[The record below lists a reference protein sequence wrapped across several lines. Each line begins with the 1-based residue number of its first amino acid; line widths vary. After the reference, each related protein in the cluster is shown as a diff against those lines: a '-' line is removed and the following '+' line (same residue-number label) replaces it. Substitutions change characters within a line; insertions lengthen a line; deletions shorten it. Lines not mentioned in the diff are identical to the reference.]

1 MTHSTEMM
9 IPRRFPALYAG
20 AVTPP
25 EGEES
30 AAADQ
35 SLAAAFGAG
44 PAATKPGTAMRP
56 DGPDGG
62 AAAASTPGA
71 STTPDP
77 TLPAG
82 RRTLAQRTLDRVP
95 LKWLSTA
102 ALVVFLGITSLFG
115 GLEAVAAP
123 ETPVIAAGE
132 TVVGAEIEMTPVQA
146 TLIDELNTTGV
157 FPDEGQRILSVVV
170 DVRNL
175 SEFARSSASTDAL
188 GLISVEGLGELL
200 SESGLTDLEVQSGIK
215 PVVARLDDGT
225 FSPWLQPGLPVRVVL
240 SWAIPAD
247 AFLDGDSVR
256 VSLPTATRS
265 IGQSVIYGVYW
276 SDQRTV
282 AYTDIPIEDL
292 GAEAES

>member
-1 MTHSTEMM
+1 MMT
-9 IPRRFPALYAG
+9 PCRFPALYAG

-25 EGEES
+25 EGDES

-35 SLAAAFGAG
+35 SLAAAFGAT

-62 AAAASTPGA
+62 ASAASTPA
-71 STTPDP
+71 AAVTPAAAAG
-77 TLPAG
+77 PAG
-82 RRTLAQRTLDRVP
+82 KRNLAQRALDRVP

-123 ETPVIAAGE
+123 ETPVVAAGE

-146 TLIDELNTTGV
+146 TLIDELNRTGV
-157 FPDEGQRILSVVV
+157 FPDEGERIFSVVM

-188 GLISVEGLGELL
+188 GLVSVEGLAELL
-200 SESGLTDLEVQSGIK
+200 SDSGLTDLEVQSAVK

-247 AFLDGDSVR
+247 AFLDGDTVR

-282 AYTDIPIEDL
+282 AYTDIAIEDL
-292 GAEAES
+292 GTGAES